1 MQLHNFIDVFNAF
14 RVNYRIF
21 PSNNQLKHYSIAY
34 IRRKRQN
41 NTPKSIESAS
51 KIPLS
56 SIIGWNNPNS
66 VSIDIFRNDS
76 SWMHYSYR
84 IRNFTIGDHHIIK
97 QSLTWALIMIWIIA
111 RIVTSHY
118 CISCLFLSFA
128 LSQSLTLYLLFQ
140 PISLQHVSVSYC
152 DWKSRTTTNNA
163 ARNTISRK
171 QKRNHFTRTYDHRL
185 CTAFTEFSIETVAL
199 HYILF
204 TKKTNENNKKRCWFD
219 IEIINR
225 SDFNVN
231 RAQ

>member
-128 LSQSLTLYLLFQ
+128 HSLNRSLSISFFSRYLCSMCLCHTATEKAEQQRITQHEIQFRENKSEITLHAHMIIGYAPHL
-140 PISLQHVSVSYC
+140 
-152 DWKSRTTTNNA
+152 
-163 ARNTISRK
+163 RNLALK
-171 QKRNHFTRTYDHRL
+171 Q
-185 CTAFTEFSIETVAL
+185 L
-199 HYILF
+199 HYITYYLLKKQTKT
-204 TKKTNENNKKRCWFD
+204 TKKGAGLTLKL
-219 IEIINR
+219 
-225 SDFNVN
+225 
-231 RAQ
+231 